1 MIRRLT
7 MLALVTKIR
16 MQHARTTATDREVGA
31 QNRTGVGLR
40 VAGAALLGAALLA
53 VGCGEQTPSEGR
65 VSANDLKQQ
74 TEEALD
80 VTAQLA
86 QQEKNDFQ
94 QAAQQEL
101 DDIKAELDA
110 LKHEAQSA
118 RGAAKQALQKQVQLL
133 EEKWR
138 AAEAT
143 LTALRMESAQT
154 WAGMKEQVLAALADL
169 RQSYQELRREMAQS

>member
-1 MIRRLT
+1 MN
-7 MLALVTKIR
+7 ALGTKIR
-16 MQHARTTATDREVGA
+16 MQHARSTVSDREVGGPRD
-31 QNRTGVGLR
+31 RTSVRLR
-40 VAGAALLGAALLA
+40 VAGAALLGAALLG
-53 VGCGEQTPSEGR
+53 VGCGEQTPSESR
-65 VSANDLKQQ
+65 VSANDVRQQ

-101 DDIKAELDA
+101 DDLKAELDA
-110 LKHEAQSA
+110 LKREAESA
-118 RGAAKQALQKQVQLL
+118 QGAAKQTLQKQVQLL

-143 LTALRMESAQT
+143 LTALRAESAET

-169 RQSYQELRREMAQS
+169 KQSYRELRREMTQS